1 MRKVMVVA
9 IVFVLCTLFSAQ
21 MPAQTFTITI
31 WVDKGCGEEYFVG
44 DMLTVYWR
52 ASHAC
57 TIVFWEEEPDGTRRK
72 LTTQGVMS
80 AAGEGSRGWTLK
92 DYGYGKRAVYVE
104 ASSLFGSDTA
114 RCEYYVL
121 KKAAD
126 IQVTVKDQDGEPVS
140 GAHIQFDGVSV
151 GTTDADGVY
160 TISEA
165 EFGEHTITCV
175 YNDEEQENRIRIAST
190 QTQYMNFVFT
200 VEKRGSI
207 TVQVHNQHGD
217 PLEAD
222 IYVDGFKEGISSDGT
237 FTVSTQEGTHFV
249 EAQWE
254 EYTAQKSVTVV
265 RNQTSFIDLVI
276 TVHVDTTLQVTVQD
290 DTGAL
295 ITDAIVYV
303 DNIFLGRT
311 TPQGIAQGNTTPGAH
326 VVRIEKQGYQSTTK
340 NIAIQEGENTTTVTI
355 QKEEVPAYGILVVIG
370 VLLLALA
377 KRQRYS

>member
-1 MRKVMVVA
+1 MVAA

-31 WVDKGCGEEYFVG
+31 WVDKGCGGEYFVG
-44 DMLTVYWR
+44 EMLTVHWR
-52 ASHAC
+52 ASHSC

-80 AAGEGSRGWTLK
+80 GAGEGSRGWTLK
-92 DYGYGKRAVYVE
+92 DYGYGKRAVYAE
-104 ASSLFGSDTA
+104 ASSLFGADTA

-126 IQVTVKDQDGEPVS
+126 IHVTIKDQDGEPVS
-140 GAHIQFDGVSV
+140 GADIQLDGISV
-151 GTTDADGVY
+151 GTSNADGVY
-160 TISEA
+160 TIPEA

-175 YNDEEQENRIRIAST
+175 YNDEEQKTRIRIAST

-207 TVQVHNQHGD
+207 TVQVNNQHGD

-222 IYVDGFKEGISSDGT
+222 IYVDGFKEGVSSSDGT

-249 EAQWE
+249 EAHIK
-254 EYTAQKSVTVV
+254 EYTAQKSVTVI
-265 RNQTSFIDLVI
+265 RNQTSFVDLVI
-276 TVHVDTTLQVTVQD
+276 TVQVDTTLQVTVQD
-290 DTGAL
+290 DTGTL

-311 TPQGIAQGNTTPGAH
+311 SPQGIAQGMTTPGAH

-340 NIAIQEGENTTTVTI
+340 NITLQEGVNTTTVVI
-355 QKEEVPAYGILVVIG
+355 QKEEVAAYGILVVIG